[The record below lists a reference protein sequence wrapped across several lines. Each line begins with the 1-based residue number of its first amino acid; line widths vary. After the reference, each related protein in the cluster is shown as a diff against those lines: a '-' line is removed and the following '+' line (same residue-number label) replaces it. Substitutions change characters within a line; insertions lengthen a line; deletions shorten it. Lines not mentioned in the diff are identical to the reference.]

1 MLYIYKNDVDW
12 LCGLSC
18 IFFDMFSLYLSMVW
32 KLNKILWFFW
42 GKKLLF
48 KMKVI
53 NWIYFLICRIILC
66 LKLKKKM
73 CIWKILKYY
82 LLWCWILVFFF
93 LNFMINCYKY
103 FFLFNIWINSI
114 NILFFYFWLILFYWK
129 YFNFF
134 KKEMLLCDILM
145 LVLMFDFCISSEI
158 GWYLLEF

>member
-66 LKLKKKM
+66 LKLKKK
-73 CIWKILKYY
+73 C
-82 LLWCWILVFFF
+82 VFEKF
-93 LNFMINCYKY
+93 
-103 FFLFNIWINSI
+103 
-114 NILFFYFWLILFYWK
+114 
-129 YFNFF
+129 
-134 KKEMLLCDILM
+134 
-145 LVLMFDFCISSEI
+145 
-158 GWYLLEF
+158 